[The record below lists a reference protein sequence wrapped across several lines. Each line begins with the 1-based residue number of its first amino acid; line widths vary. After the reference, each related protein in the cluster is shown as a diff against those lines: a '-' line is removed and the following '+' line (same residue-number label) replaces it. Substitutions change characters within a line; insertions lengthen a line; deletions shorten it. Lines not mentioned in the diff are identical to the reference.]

1 VRELGK
7 ELFLAGEVFNSI
19 ERCLVEKWASAICYQ
34 ISYMMGI
41 GDLDQEEF
49 GRRNKNQIVARLDVS
64 GRGRARVLI

>member
-1 VRELGK
+1 
-7 ELFLAGEVFNSI
+7 
-19 ERCLVEKWASAICYQ
+19 
-34 ISYMMGI
+34 MGI